1 MTTKHLPQCV
11 TGNIPLFQSNIL
23 YFHQWIW
30 DTLTYR
36 TQKCRDGWVPGT
48 KWRRH
53 LQWLQD
59 VCRIHVMDPLNVRP
73 VLRFTFWIRFTLP
86 PVMIKSKTSLQTPI
100 YLLQCFLSHLIN
112 RDNLFLPSST
122 SLHPPPIY
130 FIPSPSPKLC
140 RAPHSDSH
148 PSRFI
153 SSRSPRESEVK
164 LTEFRVY
171 NFIYLGLGI
180 P

>member
-1 MTTKHLPQCV
+1 
-11 TGNIPLFQSNIL
+11 
-23 YFHQWIW
+23 
-30 DTLTYR
+30 
-36 TQKCRDGWVPGT
+36 
-48 KWRRH
+48 
-53 LQWLQD
+53 
-59 VCRIHVMDPLNVRP
+59 
-73 VLRFTFWIRFTLP
+73 
-86 PVMIKSKTSLQTPI
+86 MIKSKTSLQTPI

-140 RAPHSDSH
+140 RAPHSDSN

-171 NFIYLGLGI
+171 NFIYLDKVFHKELDIKCVISKEFYTMYLEPFSGDVINKNLVKI
-180 P
+180 IQIVESNVFSSSFEFVHLP

>member
-36 TQKCRDGWVPGT
+36 TQKCRDASRRLSSRHKMT
-48 KWRRH
+48 KTSTMASRCLSYTCH
-53 LQWLQD
+53 GPPKCQASVTIYLLNQ
-59 VCRIHVMDPLNVRP
+59 IHS
-73 VLRFTFWIRFTLP
+73 P

-130 FIPSPSPKLC
+130 FIPSLSPKLC

-171 NFIYLGLGI
+171 NFIYLD
-180 P
+180 

>member
-1 MTTKHLPQCV
+1 MLLETFLSSRVPFCTSINEYGILLL
-11 TGNIPLFQSNIL
+11 TGPKNVETRL
-23 YFHQWIW
+23 
-30 DTLTYR
+30 
-36 TQKCRDGWVPGT
+36 DGWVPGT

-153 SSRSPRESEVK
+153 SSRSPQESEVK
-164 LTEFRVY
+164 LSLQFY
-171 NFIYLGLGI
+171 ILGTRYSI
-180 P
+180 KN